1 VQVHLAE
8 TAVLCYNSSITQIPM
23 PNPVQTSGTSMPF
36 SIPSGQE
43 VYDSIM
49 REIEPDLTFDAVMKL
64 ETKYANESAADKK
77 ARMER
82 YKKAFVTYQERYKA
96 FQQKQQSDI
105 RLVGRSM
112 QKNVESK
119 SSEMDNSDIQDIE
132 SAMSQA

>member
-1 VQVHLAE
+1 
-8 TAVLCYNSSITQIPM
+8 M

-43 VYDSIM
+43 VFDSIM
-49 REIEPDLTFDAVMKL
+49 RKIEPDLTSDAVTTL
-64 ETKYANESAADKK
+64 DAKYVSESEADKK

-105 RLVGRSM
+105 RLVSRSM

-119 SSEMDNSDIQDIE
+119 ATEMDNSDIQNIE